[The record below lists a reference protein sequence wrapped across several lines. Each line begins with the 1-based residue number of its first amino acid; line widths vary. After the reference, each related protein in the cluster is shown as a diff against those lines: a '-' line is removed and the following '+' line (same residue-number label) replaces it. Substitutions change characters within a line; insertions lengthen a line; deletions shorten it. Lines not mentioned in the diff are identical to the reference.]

1 MDPRSPAPEAS
12 TRRANSRADG
22 KYLTFALGEEEY
34 GIPVLCV
41 KEIVGLL
48 PITRV
53 PNLPSQVSG
62 VVNLRGKVVPVVD
75 LRAKLGM
82 PPLEPTRRT
91 CIVVV
96 RPTATA
102 MLGLL
107 VDSVLE
113 VLPIPPEE
121 MDRSP
126 GVSAADRGVVGV
138 AKVKGRVKILL
149 DVVAVLQGD
158 LQGLER

>member
-1 MDPRSPAPEAS
+1 MDSHPPEAPA
-12 TRRANSRADG
+12 RRAPSRADG
-22 KYLTFALGEEEY
+22 KFLTFSLGDEEY
-34 GIPVLCV
+34 GIAVLCV

-53 PNLPSQVSG
+53 PNLPPQVSG

-75 LRAKLGM
+75 LRARLGM
-82 PPLEPTRRT
+82 PHQAPTRRS

-96 RPTATA
+96 RPSATA

-113 VLPIPPEE
+113 VRPIPAEE
-121 MDRSP
+121 VDRSP
-126 GVSAADRGVVGV
+126 GVSAAERGVVGV
-138 AKVKGRVKILL
+138 AKGRGRVQVLL
-149 DVVAVLQGD
+149 DVVAMLQGD
-158 LQGLER
+158 LQGLGA